1 MKAVKDGLCFGA
13 MAPRARPMPL
23 PSQVGALRALAKK
36 VEATGK
42 GLPPE
47 LAEAVAEALEDL
59 EDAQAVRE
67 ARERRAKGG
76 KTIPSAEVR
85 RKLGL

>member
-1 MKAVKDGLCFGA
+1 VKAVKDGLCFCL
-13 MAPRARPMPL
+13 MAPRAKPMPL
-23 PSQVGALRALAKK
+23 PSQVDALRALAKK

-59 EDAQAVRE
+59 EDAQAVHE
-67 ARERRAKGG
+67 ARERLAKGG
-76 KTIPSAEVR
+76 KTIPFADVR
-85 RKLGL
+85 RKLGI